1 MVGIG
6 AHTGSA
12 VVGNFGGGRFFD
24 YSAYGDTINV
34 AARLQAANKALGTRI
49 CVSATIAAKAEGF
62 RGRPVGDLLL
72 RGRTEPIRAF
82 EPLEAGRYAS
92 AETQAYLIAF
102 EELAAGDRHAVTA
115 FAALVGRDAEDGL
128 ASFHLKRL
136 LNGETSTTITL

>member
-1 MVGIG
+1 M
-6 AHTGSA
+6 
-12 VVGNFGGGRFFD
+12 
-24 YSAYGDTINV
+24 
-34 AARLQAANKALGTRI
+34 
-49 CVSATIAAKAEGF
+49 
-62 RGRPVGDLLL
+62 GDLLL

-82 EPLEAGRYAS
+82 EPLEAERYAS

-115 FAALVGRDAEDGL
+115 FAALVSRDAEDGL